1 MRPNWLPLRPFVEGS
16 YGVGQQMLHGACMV
30 HQPPTDPEYRKC
42 HHASSGAP
50 SLAQQD
56 QDHLGQQLRA
66 MYQELLDEPVPAHF
80 LMLMARLERQT
91 REQRDER

>member
-1 MRPNWLPLRPFVEGS
+1 MRPNWLSSRPFVEEGT
-16 YGVGQQMLHGACMV
+16 GAGQQMLHGACMA
-30 HQPPTDPEYRKC
+30 HRPPTNSERGPTR
-42 HHASSGAP
+42 HVSSGAP

-80 LMLMARLERQT
+80 P
-91 REQRDER
+91 

>member
-1 MRPNWLPLRPFVEGS
+1 MLR
-16 YGVGQQMLHGACMV
+16 GACMAYR
-30 HQPPTDPEYRKC
+30 PPTNSERGATR
-42 HHASSGAP
+42 HVSSGAP

-80 LMLMARLERQT
+80 LMLIARLERQN
-91 REQRDER
+91 REQGNER

>member
-1 MRPNWLPLRPFVEGS
+1 
-16 YGVGQQMLHGACMV
+16 MLHGVCMAHKPLTNPQRGATRHV
-30 HQPPTDPEYRKC
+30 FSD
-42 HHASSGAP
+42 AP

-80 LMLMARLERQT
+80 LMLIARLERQT
-91 REQRDER
+91 REQGDER